1 MRFFFSVILITI
13 CSFGCKDE
21 ENNIHI
27 QSAKDQ
33 SLAEVITMD
42 VFEEVLTI
50 APTYIINQAYIE
62 DTNIILTS
70 SPLLNDPTYPKKI
83 SIDYGSGIVGTDGKT
98 RKGKIK
104 IKINSGT
111 VLKENLEIEFDNF
124 VSEGNTIYGSISFI
138 YDIDTN
144 NITYYDVTL
153 NGTGLTFISANG
165 TMKWDGSFKIK
176 RASGENTSSIKDDV
190 FKLSGNT
197 SGVDFSGTSYK
208 SVTDIDH
215 TIDLNCNSIITAGSS
230 KITPYGKSLHH
241 LFYGSG
247 SCDANALIRL
257 SSENEKNFNFQ

>member
-1 MRFFFSVILITI
+1 MKNFFSISLTI
-13 CSFGCKDE
+13 ICIFGCKDE
-21 ENNIHI
+21 ENNIYI

-50 APTYIINQAYIE
+50 APTYVVKQEYSA
-62 DTNIILTS
+62 DTNVIITS
-70 SPLLNDPTYPKKI
+70 SPILNDPTYPKTI
-83 SIDYGSGIVGTDGKT
+83 SIDYGTGIVGTDGKT

-104 IKINSGT
+104 IKIESGT
-111 VLKENLEIEFDNF
+111 VLKENLDIEFDNF
-124 VSEGNTIYGSISFI
+124 VSEGNIIYGSISFI

-144 NITYYDVTL
+144 NITSYDVTL

-176 RASGENTSSIKDDV
+176 RSSGENTSSIKDDV
-190 FKLSGNT
+190 FKLFGNT

-208 SVTDIDH
+208 SLTDIDH
-215 TIDLNCNSIITAGSS
+215 TIDFNCNSIITAGSS
-230 KITPYGKSLHH
+230 KITPYGKEQHH
-241 LFYGSG
+241 LDYGTG

-257 SSENEKNFNFQ
+257 SSENEKNFNF